1 MLLERGWVASGPL
14 NVRVLS
20 ALKTKRADLLIECEA
35 DVVARLVEACRDEDA
50 HIAAQAREVLQQL
63 QSESAIEALCRLCI
77 EVDDPITRQ
86 AVILAQYAPRDT
98 HQRAV
103 FYFLT
108 GQWDQYESLD
118 FDHSLLRTVY
128 EAGDESL
135 RKRIAAQARQAG
147 RVEWVAVAAGGQ
159 RGLRLGEMKDEEWEA
174 VMDVLGAKQRWAEMW
189 RLAQIGPPR
198 WCARLLRK
206 LKEAGWSPDRVE
218 DQSWSAELMRLLE
231 RDLDMERRAPDLLAR
246 GRIVPFKY
254 NGGITCFAISHDG
267 LSVAVGSRNGM
278 VQVRDLSGEMPPAM
292 FETGLWECSSLA
304 LSPDKRMIATGSER
318 ATQLWALSGDT
329 PSKLGEW
336 ESGEVFTLSF
346 SPDGKWLAG
355 ISLQHLDNEDDWN
368 SQVLRLW
375 KLPQASLWQTMDC
388 QGVILSISPD
398 SHWIAVADG
407 WEDSSIKL
415 LKLMDGTFLKRLGCG
430 AIGISC
436 LTISPDGGTIASGGR
451 DGAVKIWDS
460 VDGSLLKLLEANA
473 VVDREHDY
481 GRGILGDI
489 ERILGLENFDNL
501 VRSLAISPDGR
512 LLTGVCWEGSV
523 HWWSLPEGV
532 LQRKLKCQ
540 GNHFF
545 CLSGNGQMMI
555 DKSDDGEL
563 RLWNLEALRLSYTPI
578 KQDVTSDLNFVQ
590 QTLRNRN
597 LSEEEL
603 TWLEFI
609 EALLRWKWRF
619 DVEVEDAPRR
629 IEIGEFEIELEG

>member
-1 MLLERGWVASGPL
+1 MLLDRGWVASGPL

-20 ALKTKRADLLIECEA
+20 ALKTKRVELLIECEA
-35 DVVARLVEACRDEDA
+35 DAVTPLVEACRDEDP
-50 HIAAQAREVLQQL
+50 HIAAGAREVLQQL
-63 QSESAIEALCRLCI
+63 RSECAVEALCRLCI

-86 AVILAQYAPRDT
+86 AAILAQYAPRDT

-147 RVEWVAVAAGGQ
+147 RVEWVAVVAGGQ
-159 RGLRLGEMKDEEWEA
+159 RGLRLGEMKDEEWE
-174 VMDVLGAKQRWAEMW
+174 VVVDVLGAKRRWAEVW

-206 LKEAGWSPDRVE
+206 LQEAGWSPDRVE
-218 DQSWSAELMRLLE
+218 EQTWSVELMRLLE
-231 RDLDMERRAPDLLAR
+231 RDHDLERRAPDLLIR
-246 GRIVPFKY
+246 GRIAPF
-254 NGGITCFAISHDG
+254 NHRGGITCFAINHDG
-267 LSVAVGSRNGM
+267 HSVAVGGWNGA
-278 VQVRDLSGEMPPAM
+278 VQVRDLSGELPLAM
-292 FETGLWECSSLA
+292 FETGPWECSSIA
-304 LSPDKRMIATGSER
+304 MSPDGRMIAVGSDR
-318 ATQLWALSGDT
+318 AVQLWALSAGI

-336 ESGEVFTLSF
+336 ESGEVFALRF

-355 ISLQHLDNEDDWN
+355 ISLQNLDNEDEWN
-368 SQVLRLW
+368 TQVLRLW
-375 KLPQASLWQTMDC
+375 KLPEASLWQTMDC
-388 QGVILSISPD
+388 QGVLLSISPD
-398 SHWIAVADG
+398 SHWFAIADG

-415 LKLMDGTFLKRLGCG
+415 LKLFDGTFLRRLGCG

-436 LTISPDGGTIASGGR
+436 LTISPDGRTIASGGR
-451 DGAVKIWDS
+451 DGAVKLWDS
-460 VDGSLLKLLEANA
+460 TDGTLLKLLEAQA
-473 VVDREHDY
+473 VVDREHDS

-501 VRSLAISPDGR
+501 VRSMAISPDGR
-512 LLTGVCWEGSV
+512 FLTGVCWEGSV
-523 HWWSLPEGV
+523 HWWSLPQGV
-532 LQRKLKCQ
+532 LQRKLKCP

-563 RLWNLEALRLSYTPI
+563 RVWNLEALRLSFTPI
-578 KQDVTSDLNFVQ
+578 KQTVTSDLKFVQ

-597 LSEEEL
+597 LSGEEL

-629 IEIGEFEIELEG
+629 IEIGEFEIELDG

>member
-1 MLLERGWVASGPL
+1 LERGWVASGPL

-20 ALKTKRADLLIECEA
+20 ALKTKRGELLIKCEA
-35 DVVARLVEACRDEDA
+35 DAVAPLVEACRDEDP
-50 HIAAQAREVLQQL
+50 HIAGEAREVLRQL
-63 QSESAIEALCRLCI
+63 KNESAVEALCRHCI
-77 EVDDPITRQ
+77 EVDDPVTRQ
-86 AVILAQYAPRDT
+86 AVILAQYAPRDP

-118 FDHSLLRTVY
+118 FDHSILRTVY

-159 RGLRLGEMKDEEWEA
+159 RGLRLGEMKNEEWEVA
-174 VMDVLGAKQRWAEMW
+174 VDVLCANGRWEEIW

-206 LKEAGWSPDRVE
+206 LKEAGWSPDREEEQTWYV
-218 DQSWSAELMRLLE
+218 ELMRLLE
-231 RDLDMERRAPDLLAR
+231 RDHDLEQRATDLLVR
-246 GRIVPFKY
+246 GRIVPFERDS
-254 NGGITCFAISHDG
+254 GISCFAINYDG
-267 LSVAVGSRNGM
+267 LSVAVGSRNGT

-292 FETGLWECSSLA
+292 FETGPWECSSLA
-304 LSPDKRMIATGSER
+304 MSPDRRMIAVGSER
-318 ATQLWALSGDT
+318 AVQIWALSGGI

-336 ESGEVFTLSF
+336 ESGEVFALSY

-355 ISLQHLDNEDDWN
+355 ISLQNLDNEDEWN
-368 SQVLRLW
+368 TQVLRLW
-375 KLPQASLWQTMDC
+375 KLPEASLWQTMDC
-388 QGVILSISPD
+388 QGVMLSISPD
-398 SHWIAVADG
+398 SRWFAIADG

-415 LKLMDGTFLKRLGCG
+415 LKLFDGAFLKRLGCG

-436 LTISPDGGTIASGGR
+436 LTISPDGRTIASGGR
-451 DGAVKIWDS
+451 DGAVKLWES
-460 VDGSLLKLLEANA
+460 TDGTLLKLLEAQA
-473 VVDREHDY
+473 VVDHDHDS

-489 ERILGLENFDNL
+489 ERLLGLENFDNL

-545 CLSGNGQMMI
+545 CLSGNGRMMI
-555 DKSDDGEL
+555 DRSDGGEL
-563 RLWNLEALRLSYTPI
+563 RVWNLEALRLSITPI
-578 KQDVTSDLNFVQ
+578 KQAVTSDLNFVQ
-590 QTLRNRN
+590 QTLQNRKMTD
-597 LSEEEL
+597 EEQ

-619 DVEVEDAPRR
+619 DVEVEDAPRW
-629 IEIGEFEIELEG
+629 IEIGEFDIELEG